1 MQRDERKAAR
11 DTFLDKP
18 IYVESVYLSGQCH
31 GCGVCQGACPVD
43 AVRMEQD
50 RKGNYHPLIVRG
62 GCIDCDIC
70 VDVCSGVEWN
80 TGSLDGLFVRR
91 GENSSYQVRSDQY
104 IGSYRSI
111 RVGYSTDAVLRSAG
125 SSGGVATAILLYAL
139 EKGLID
145 GAVTVGP
152 DPENPLH
159 PKARISRTRD
169 ELLYCSKSIYS
180 MVELGTPIFEE
191 LSEKKERF
199 AVVGLA
205 CHIASLRKAQER
217 LEALKRNC
225 ILLVGLMDGHNV
237 THHLTEYFLHK
248 NRMRLE
254 DVQEVRYRG
263 SKWWNYDIAV
273 RTRNGELS
281 KFNFAKSAFS
291 VGWEAKILIPQKCM
305 RCTDFAAELA
315 DISLADAWL
324 RRYKDTEE
332 GYSIVVGRS
341 SLGQSLLDDMISAD
355 RLIMEDS
362 SVEAL
367 HESNAHQIDFKKR
380 TVQARERIYQIFG
393 SPPSK
398 NEILKRET
406 YELRPIDY
414 VAAFEHVIINSF
426 SLVLAKYSL
435 MKLVPVAI
443 LKKYRRWKIHRLLLS
458 PLIKLFNFLKRRAKN
473 RFVDTIAHH
482 LDFDYLYLHK

>member
-1 MQRDERKAAR
+1 MRQDEHKAAR
-11 DTFLDKP
+11 NTSLDKP
-18 IYVESVYLSGQCH
+18 IYVESVYTSGQCH
-31 GCGVCQGACPVD
+31 GCGICQGACPVD
-43 AVRMEQD
+43 AIRMGQD
-50 RKGNYHPLIVRG
+50 RKGNYHPLIVRD

-70 VDVCSGVEWN
+70 VDICSGVEWN
-80 TGSLDGLFVRR
+80 TGSLDELFVRR
-91 GENSSYQVRSDQY
+91 EGNSSYQVRSDQY

-111 RVGYSTDAVLRSAG
+111 RVGYSTDPVLRSTG

-139 EKGLID
+139 EKGVID
-145 GAVTVGP
+145 AAVTVGP
-152 DPENPLH
+152 DPKNLLH
-159 PKARISRTRD
+159 PKAWLSRTRD

-180 MVELGTPIFEE
+180 MVELGSPVFEE
-191 LSEKKERF
+191 LSERKERF

-217 LEALKRNC
+217 LEGLKRNC

-248 NRMRLE
+248 HRMRIE

-281 KFNFAKSAFS
+281 EFNFAESAFS
-291 VGWEAKILIPQKCM
+291 AGWEAKILIPQKCM

-324 RRYKDTEE
+324 GRYKDTEE
-332 GYSIVVGRS
+332 GYSIAVGRS
-341 SLGQSLLDDMISAD
+341 SFGQSLLDDMISAD
-355 RLIMEDS
+355 RLMMEDS

-367 HESNAHQIDFKKR
+367 HESNARQIDFKKR
-380 TVQARERIYQIFG
+380 TVQARERIYQVFG
-393 SPPSK
+393 SPPAK
-398 NEILKRET
+398 NEILRRET

-426 SLVLAKYSL
+426 SLVLARYNL
-435 MKLVPVAI
+435 MKRVPVVV
-443 LKKYRRWKIHRLLLS
+443 LRKYRRWKIHRLLSS
-458 PLIKLFNFLKRRAKN
+458 PLIKLFGFLKRRMKN
-473 RFVDTIAHH
+473 RLIDAVMHH
-482 LDFDYLYLHK
+482 LDFDYLYLHR